1 MSAPNEYTTNYTGGN
16 PLSNS
21 AIIVIVIAGSGA
33 AVLLAWA
40 VSLLWTGNVNNDERI
55 KAVEAEHE
63 QAAYM
68 REVRG
73 RNVQLLADMYG
84 GKRYVH
90 HPGEGSYV

>member
-1 MSAPNEYTTNYTGGN
+1 MSGPNEYTTNYSGGT
-16 PLSNS
+16 PLSNG

-40 VSLLWTGNVNNDERI
+40 VSLLWTGGTGNDERI
-55 KAVEAEHE
+55 KAAEAEHE

-73 RNVQLLADMYG
+73 RNVQLLADTYG
-84 GKRYVH
+84 KGIHAHSSRA
-90 HPGEGSYV
+90 ESYA